1 MIMDKKTAIE
11 NLAREA
17 HEKGAFNGAW
27 LYAEGGKIVS
37 RGAYGFQDA
46 EDRLPM

>member
-1 MIMDKKTAIE
+1 MNKQIMLE

-27 LYAEGGKIVS
+27 LYAEGGQIVS